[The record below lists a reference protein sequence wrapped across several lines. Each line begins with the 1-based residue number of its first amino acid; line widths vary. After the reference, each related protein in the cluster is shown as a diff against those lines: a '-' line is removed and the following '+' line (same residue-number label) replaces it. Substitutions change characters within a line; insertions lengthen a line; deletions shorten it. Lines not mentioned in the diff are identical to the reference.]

1 MSLVTRAVT
10 PADLRQAVRQIRRL
24 GNDAALRQLERLEP
38 ELTELLL
45 VEASHLHQ
53 RLIDLHLPSSKVRRL
68 TRRVENLGV
77 VLVLAARRAHQRSL
91 TPTLT
96 VPPNPVL

>member
-10 PADLRQAVRQIRRL
+10 PADLRQAVRQVRRL
-24 GNDAALRQLERLEP
+24 GNDAALHHLERLEP

-53 RLIDLHLPSSKVRRL
+53 QLIDLYLPLSRVRRL
-68 TRRVENLGV
+68 NRRIENLGV
-77 VLVLAARRAHQRSL
+77 VLVLAARLAHQRSL
-91 TPTLT
+91 TPALP
-96 VPPNPVL
+96 VPPL